1 MVNWNSRALRVVGL
15 TAAALA
21 ILLGSLAARVG
32 RAYPGFFVA
41 PDFRVFPA
49 EPGVPLQWGDRIVSV
64 DGGSPTTLEARIA
77 ASTTP
82 VRYEIERG
90 GQRATY
96 EIAPRPFT
104 WSLLLSHFGIFLAI
118 SVTMLTVGVAVFAQN
133 PRARPNRYFLIY
145 MCLWALS
152 NVAVPESVLASSRV
166 AACLVGFIS
175 IVLSVH
181 GWVFFLTYPVNPPRE
196 AWLERHQIIPRL
208 YAGALVLGSLAAL
221 AFVALITV
229 APELLVDGW
238 VYPASVATLF
248 TLATISFPI
257 KIAALLDTRRRA
269 GSPLVNQQTTV
280 LLLGIGLGLGGWL
293 AFMLAPLSQIYRG
306 PFDPQWGSALV
317 LLYPLAIA
325 YATVR
330 YRLFDATVVSAMK
343 ARAASEPRTSA
354 PA

>member
-1 MVNWNSRALRVVGL
+1 MVRRNPRALVVVGL

-21 ILLGSLAARVG
+21 LLLGSLAARVG
-32 RAYPGFFVA
+32 RPDPGFFVA

-49 EPGVPLQWGDRIVSV
+49 DPGGPLEWGDRSVGVHGRSPVPLQ
-64 DGGSPTTLEARIA
+64 ARVA
-77 ASTTP
+77 AAPPPGRHAS
-82 VRYEIERG
+82 ERAG
-90 GQRATY
+90 RRAALQS
-96 EIAPRPFT
+96 APRPFR
-104 WSLLLSHFGIFLAI
+104 WSPLLSHFGIFLAI
-118 SVTMLTVGVAVFAQN
+118 PVPMLAVGVAVFAQT

-145 MCLWALS
+145 MCLWAVS

-196 AWLERHQIIPRL
+196 AWLARHRIIPRL

-221 AFVALITV
+221 AFVALTTV
-229 APELLVDGW
+229 APDLLVDGW

-280 LLLGIGLGLGGWL
+280 LLLGIGLG
-293 AFMLAPLSQIYRG
+293 
-306 PFDPQWGSALV
+306 
-317 LLYPLAIA
+317 
-325 YATVR
+325 
-330 YRLFDATVVSAMK
+330 
-343 ARAASEPRTSA
+343 
-354 PA
+354 